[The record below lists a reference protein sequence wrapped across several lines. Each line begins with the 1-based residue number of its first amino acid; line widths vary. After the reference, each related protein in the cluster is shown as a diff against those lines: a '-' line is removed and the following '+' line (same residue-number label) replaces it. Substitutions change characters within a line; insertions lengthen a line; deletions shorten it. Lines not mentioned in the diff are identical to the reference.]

1 VACSL
6 LRSLT
11 SQGGIRKT
19 GKKKADRM
27 ASDRNRKRILIVDD
41 EPLLLQGLG
50 KALQNNATEVVTR
63 ETGEA
68 ALKEVSSSEFHLCFL
83 DVFLPD
89 MNGTE
94 VLKRI
99 MALSPKTKVIMMTAG
114 SINNSMKETI
124 EKIAYMFITKPFD
137 LLQVKMLAKRIIEES
152 E

>member
-1 VACSL
+1 
-6 LRSLT
+6 
-11 SQGGIRKT
+11 
-19 GKKKADRM
+19 M

-50 KALQNNATEVVTR
+50 KALQNDAAEVVMR

-68 ALKEVSSSEFHLCFL
+68 ALKEVSSSEFDLCFL

-124 EKIAYMFITKPFD
+124 EKTAYMFIAKPFD
-137 LLQVKMLAKRIIEES
+137 LLQVRMLAKRMIEET